1 MVKTDVAPRSSNQY
15 RATNSMNLR
24 YRQYWKLVIV
34 RKLRTRH
41 FPPRLCYVWQM
52 KGSIWYRNP
61 PSTEIL
67 KAEDTDTYQCRAHP
81 PCKWKQPTT
90 HTATQANRLWSLV
103 ITYLPSPVSG
113 QYYYLYPYLVE
124 DIYCWRQPLVMHS
137 DNGAPMKSST
147 TQAKLY
153 DLGFTPARCRPRVC
167 NENPYSESLFRTV
180 QYFPQW
186 PKKGIENLED
196 ACIWVHDFIV
206 WYNQSIVTAALV
218 TSHQISIAG
227 VRIKLYWRNVMPSA
241 KRQGEEIRN
250 TGQDAHVIGH
260 PPKIISPFVK
270 WQKRHKH
277 SS

>member
-1 MVKTDVAPRSSNQY
+1 MDRGGVNSGKDRCRTTVEQPVPSNKLNELEVQAVLEACH
-15 RATNSMNLR
+15 RAETAHPPFPTQIVLRLADEGVNL
-24 YRQYWKLVIV
+24 VSESA
-34 RKLRTRH
+34 
-41 FPPRLCYVWQM
+41 F
-52 KGSIWYRNP
+52 YRNP
-61 PSTEIL
+61 QGGRHGRLPMSCTPALQVE
-67 KAEDTDTYQCRAHP
+67 ATD
-81 PCKWKQPTT
+81 
-90 HTATQANRLWSLV
+90 
-103 ITYLPSPVSG
+103 
-113 QYYYLYPYLVE
+113 YPYLVE

-153 DLGFTPARCRPRVC
+153 DLGFTPARRRPRVC

-270 WQKRHKH
+270 W
-277 SS
+277 